1 MTSIFCRGEKKTI
14 VMTHPIFRGKTV
26 ILDAYKNAV
35 NRTQVGLTQM
45 HKIWGRLNIMYKH
58 TYQQNSYV
66 SY

>member
-26 ILDAYKNAV
+26 ILDAYKNVV

-45 HKIWGRLNIMYKH
+45 HKIWGRLNY
-58 TYQQNSYV
+58 NV
-66 SY
+66 